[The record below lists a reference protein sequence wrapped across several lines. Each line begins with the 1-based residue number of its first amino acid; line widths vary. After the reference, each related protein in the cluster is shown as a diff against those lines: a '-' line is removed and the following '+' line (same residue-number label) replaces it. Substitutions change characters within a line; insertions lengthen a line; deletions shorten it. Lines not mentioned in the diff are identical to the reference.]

1 MGSELEEMP
10 TSVEG
15 LRSELE
21 MTVGL
26 NIAGV
31 MLGTLSA
38 DQGTPRQTA
47 GRGQC
52 VLQGMLEV
60 EDGTGGSAVLWI
72 VPDQQWPAASL
83 ALCEELKTQEGVAGQ
98 VLVDG

>member
-15 LRSELE
+15 LQSELE

-47 GRGQC
+47 GQGQC
-52 VLQGMLEV
+52 VQQGMLEV
-60 EDGTGGSAVLWI
+60 EDGMEDSAVLWT
-72 VPDQQWPAASL
+72 VPDQQQPAANL
-83 ALCEELKTQEGVAGQ
+83 ALFEELKTQEGVAG
-98 VLVDG
+98 

>member
-1 MGSELEEMP
+1 MGAELEEMS

-15 LRSELE
+15 LRLELG

-31 MLGTLSA
+31 MLGRQSA

-47 GRGQC
+47 GQGQC
-52 VLQGMLEV
+52 VPQGMLEV
-60 EDGTGGSAVLWI
+60 EDGMEESAVLWA
-72 VPDQQWPAASL
+72 VPDQQ
-83 ALCEELKTQEGVAGQ
+83 
-98 VLVDG
+98 

>member
-10 TSVEG
+10 PSVEG

-26 NIAGV
+26 NTAGV

-47 GRGQC
+47 GQGQC

-60 EDGTGGSAVLWI
+60 EDGMGGSAVLWI
-72 VPDQQWPAASL
+72 VPDQQ
-83 ALCEELKTQEGVAGQ
+83 
-98 VLVDG
+98 